1 MWPTASPL
9 PALPGP
15 ALPSLSVL
23 LAWPALACLAAD
35 LGGILDFTGELGRV
49 AIVQATK
56 RDEAA
61 VQKARDLVES
71 IMGQFLRFDLR

>member
-1 MWPTASPL
+1 
-9 PALPGP
+9 
-15 ALPSLSVL
+15 
-23 LAWPALACLAAD
+23 
-35 LGGILDFTGELGRV
+35 V

>member
-1 MWPTASPL
+1 
-9 PALPGP
+9 
-15 ALPSLSVL
+15 
-23 LAWPALACLAAD
+23 
-35 LGGILDFTGELGRV
+35 V

-61 VQKARDLVES
+61 VQKARDLVEA